1 MIPAVNHDYVPNADD
16 GWFPGSKWVPLT
28 REKKPINPVTV
39 PNHYAPTEAH
49 NSKASQKDRYNFIE
63 IFDRPIFSAKSPVW
77 ERTSG
82 KNKRLKMDG
91 HGRPRYF
98 SRARSKGR
106 ARLDWLENHKLN
118 PDSNPVDFVNAMMK
132 IDNSENGYTDTL
144 FSKWTSWTNAK
155 AILANMDRNSYG
167 IIAPFTISEIIKHVA
182 LYILNGPRYLKNYLL
197 YKILY

>member
-1 MIPAVNHDYVPNADD
+1 
-16 GWFPGSKWVPLT
+16 
-28 REKKPINPVTV
+28 
-39 PNHYAPTEAH
+39 
-49 NSKASQKDRYNFIE
+49 
-63 IFDRPIFSAKSPVW
+63 
-77 ERTSG
+77 
-82 KNKRLKMDG
+82 MDG

-106 ARLDWLENHKLN
+106 ARLDWLENHKLT

-182 LYILNGPRYLKNYLL
+182 LYILNGLNISPRVEYKFKSSTDDPVNGSDLCHAAFGTNAVKRHKVFKKVFAVQDPLL
-197 YKILY
+197 NIP